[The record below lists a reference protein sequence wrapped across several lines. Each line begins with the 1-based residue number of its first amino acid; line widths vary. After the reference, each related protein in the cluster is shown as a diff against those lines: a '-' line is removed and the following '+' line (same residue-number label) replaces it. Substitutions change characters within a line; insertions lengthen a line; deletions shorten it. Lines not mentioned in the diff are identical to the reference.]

1 MRILQGPRP
10 HVESQSL
17 SNKTGLIKK
26 HEWSQRMR
34 KKEISGVVW
43 LWMVVLYLELLTFLL
58 DCLPLPRVGGVMEG
72 DNGREKEL
80 ARERHSWSH
89 PVIVRLI
96 HARFWERQYTV
107 SEVSHWRRQVSK
119 IVLLQRLVITRCCC
133 CFVSVSTLCDVT
145 SQLSLNAADNIFFG
159 KKTTA
164 VTFDLSAFSNLLLQS
179 EPQRFDII
187 HRCS

>member
-80 ARERHSWSH
+80 ARETQLVSSCNCASDSRSFLRATVHSEWSESLEKAGVENSSAAAARHH
-89 PVIVRLI
+89 P
-96 HARFWERQYTV
+96 
-107 SEVSHWRRQVSK
+107 
-119 IVLLQRLVITRCCC
+119 
-133 CFVSVSTLCDVT
+133 
-145 SQLSLNAADNIFFG
+145 
-159 KKTTA
+159 
-164 VTFDLSAFSNLLLQS
+164 LLLLLCQCVDS
-179 EPQRFDII
+179 LWRHFTA
-187 HRCS
+187 